1 MRPARAKLQPR
12 SKKALILTDLPA
24 AGTIPLF
31 ANKEAH
37 LSADQQPI
45 TPEIFEHL
53 VQLAQFDL
61 SEEQSEYLRQQLNDQ
76 LKSIR
81 QLEAIEIGEEVDITS
96 HGVPYGPDIRPG
108 IRADRVEGSGLA
120 DAILEQGPDR
130 EDRYIVVP
138 DIPHEELE

>member
-1 MRPARAKLQPR
+1 MRPPQTELPPPAAMVM
-12 SKKALILTDLPA
+12 ILTGLLA
-24 AGTIPLF
+24 AGTIPLL
-31 ANKEAH
+31 ASKEAH
-37 LSADQQPI
+37 LSPENQPI
-45 TPEIFEHL
+45 TPEIFQHL

-81 QLEAIEIGEEVDITS
+81 QLEAIEIEPGVDITS
-96 HGVPYGPDIRPG
+96 HGVPYGPDIRPT
-108 IRADRVEGSGLA
+108 IRADEVKASGLA
-120 DAILEQGPDR
+120 DDILEQGPDR